1 MDTPNNVSQT
11 GEKNITITMDPK
23 APEET
28 SSLWLMYGLTKAK
41 WHGDEFKKQ
50 FPAEKQYRH
59 SLAEEADALTTAAT
73 VWTEVNESEKKKKKA
88 SSAPKD
94 PNLVLL
100 LKLYQAKMIEPYVL
114 LNAADE
120 GIAQDYRGYREKNRE
135 KLEQYLSE
143 FVVPSLEKP

>member
-1 MDTPNNVSQT
+1 VRQT

-23 APEET
+23 EPAET
-28 SSLWLMYGLTKAK
+28 STIWLSYGLAK
-41 WHGDEFKKQ
+41 VKWRSDEFKKQ

-59 SLAEEADALTTAAT
+59 SLAEEADALTSAAT
-73 VWTEVNESEKKKKKA
+73 VWTELNESDKKKKKA
-88 SSAPKD
+88 SAAPKD
-94 PNLVLL
+94 RNLILL

-114 LNAADE
+114 LNAADD
-120 GIAQDYRGYREKNRE
+120 GIARDYDGYRLKNRD